1 MSSCEFVASDTHHK
15 SRLYHFCAVFNYPN
29 RASKEKDKSNYR
41 FASIVENNGKEDP
54 KLSKVK

>member
-1 MSSCEFVASDTHHK
+1 ML
-15 SRLYHFCAVFNYPN
+15 RFCAVFNCPN

-54 KLSKVK
+54 KLSKVKWERKKSG